1 MKRFSPQMETVDLF
15 KALSDETRF
24 KLFQLLLTHDLCV
37 GALAYQL
44 KVSEAAVSQH
54 LKQLRKVG
62 LVRGEKRGYWTHYT
76 VEKNRL
82 NELRKILE
90 DLTHLEPGPEGG
102 CVRNV
107 DGTIKR
113 KKGGANVCA
122 FICGH
127 PEKVKGNPK
136 ECTPEQIEKCHG
148 TKKRH
153 SCVPKAKKR

>member
-1 MKRFSPQMETVDLF
+1 METVDLF

-62 LVRGEKRGYWTHYT
+62 LVKGEKRGYWTHYL
-76 VEKNRL
+76 VEKNKL
-82 NELRKILE
+82 NELREILE
-90 DLTHLEPGPEGG
+90 DLTHLEPGSEGG
-102 CVRNV
+102 CVRNR

-113 KKGGANVCA
+113 KRGGANVCA
-122 FICGH
+122 FICGP

-136 ECTPEQIEKCHG
+136 ECTPEQMEKCHG
-148 TKKRH
+148 TKKSQSR
-153 SCVPKAKKR
+153 VPRAQKK